1 MLTRHRKKL
10 VAVVAALAVVVL
22 GAGAAIGATRA
33 LTPKQENQAVVDDA
47 AKQLGVQPS
56 ELTAALKQALK
67 NRVDAAVAA
76 GRLTKAQGQA
86 IKDRIDAGD
95 VPLFGFGPGLDG
107 PHGIHHV
114 HMGLD
119 AAASY
124 LGMSESALR
133 SALDSGK
140 TLAQVAKDKGKS
152 VDGLVAAM
160 VSAEKA
166 QLAAAVKAGRLTQAE
181 ANSIQADVTA
191 RITDLVNG
199 KLPAPPALRGAPGPG
214 FGFGPPPGSS
224 SNSSSPA
231 TATA

>member
-1 MLTRHRKKL
+1 MLTRHRKKV
-10 VAVVAALAVVVL
+10 VALIAALAVVV
-22 GAGAAIGATRA
+22 GGGAAIGATRA
-33 LTPKQENQAVVDDA
+33 LTPKQESQAVVNDA

-76 GRLTKAQGQA
+76 GRLTKSQGQA
-86 IKDRIDAGD
+86 IKDRIDAGE
-95 VPLFGFGPGLDG
+95 VPLFGLGGDG
-107 PHGIHHV
+107 PHGMHHV

-124 LGMSESALR
+124 LGMSESALQ
-133 SALDSGK
+133 SALESGK
-140 TLAQVAKDKGKS
+140 TLAQVAKAKGKS

-166 QLAAAVKAGRLTQAE
+166 ELAAAVKAGRLTQAQ
-181 ANSIQADVTA
+181 ANTIQADLNA

-199 KLPAPPALRGAPGPG
+199 KLPPRLDRGRGFGPG
-214 FGFGPPPGSS
+214 FAPGAPPD
-224 SNSSSPA
+224 SSSPPSSSAA
-231 TATA
+231 TA

>member
-1 MLTRHRKKL
+1 MLTRHRRKL
-10 VAVVAALAVVVL
+10 VALIAGLAVVVL

-33 LTPKQENQAVVDDA
+33 LSPKQESQAVVNDA
-47 AKQLGVQPS
+47 AQQLGVQPS

-86 IKDRIDAGD
+86 IKERIDAGD
-95 VPLFGFGPGLDG
+95 VPLFGVGPGLDG
-107 PHGIHHV
+107 ARGIHHV

-124 LGMSESALR
+124 LGMSESALHT
-133 SALDSGK
+133 ALENGK

-166 QLAAAVKAGRLTQAE
+166 ELAAAVKAGRLTQAQ
-181 ANSIQADVTA
+181 ANTIQSGLQS

-199 KLPAPPALRGAPGPG
+199 KLPPRPDHGP
-214 FGFGPPPGSS
+214 GFGPPPGFAPDSSSS
-224 SNSSSPA
+224 SNS

>member
-1 MLTRHRKKL
+1 MLTRHRRKL
-10 VAVVAALAVVVL
+10 VALIAGLAVIVL

-33 LTPKQENQAVVDDA
+33 LSPKQESQAVVNDA
-47 AKQLGVQPS
+47 AQQLGVQPS

-86 IKDRIDAGD
+86 IKERIDAGD
-95 VPLFGFGPGLDG
+95 VPLFGVGPGLDG
-107 PHGIHHV
+107 ARIHHV

-124 LGMSESALR
+124 LGMSESALHT
-133 SALDSGK
+133 ALENGK

-166 QLAAAVKAGRLTQAE
+166 ELAAAVKAGRLTQAQ
-181 ANSIQADVTA
+181 ANTIQADLQA

-199 KLPAPPALRGAPGPG
+199 KLPPRPDRGP
-214 FGFGPPPGSS
+214 GFGPPPGVAPDSSSS
-224 SNSSSPA
+224 SNS

>member
-10 VAVVAALAVVVL
+10 VAVIGALAVVVL

-33 LTPKQENQAVVDDA
+33 LSPKQENQAVVNDA

-56 ELTAALKQALK
+56 ELTAALEQALK

-86 IKDRIDAGD
+86 IKDRIDAGE
-95 VPLFGFGPGLDG
+95 VPLFGFGPGFDG

-133 SALDSGK
+133 SALDGGK

-152 VDGLVAAM
+152 VDGLVSAM

-166 QLAAAVKAGRLTQAE
+166 ELAAAVKAGRLTQAQ
-181 ANSIQADVTA
+181 ADSIQADLTA

-199 KLPAPPALRGAPGPG
+199 KRPEPPALRGVPGPG
-214 FGFGPPPGSS
+214 FGPPPDSS
-224 SNSSSPA
+224 SNSSSAA

>member
-10 VAVVAALAVVVL
+10 VALIAVLAVVVI

-33 LTPKQENQAVVDDA
+33 LSPKQESQAVVNDA

-56 ELTAALKQALK
+56 ELTAALEQALK

-86 IKDRIDAGD
+86 IKDRIDAGE
-95 VPLFGFGPGLDG
+95 VPLLGFGPGFGG
-107 PHGIHHV
+107 PHGMHHV

-124 LGMSESALR
+124 LGMSESALH
-133 SALDSGK
+133 SALENGK

-152 VDGLVAAM
+152 VDGLVSAM

-166 QLAAAVKAGRLTQAE
+166 ELAAAVKAGRLTQAQ
-181 ANSIQADVTA
+181 ANSIQADITSRV
-191 RITDLVNG
+191 TDLVNG
-199 KLPAPPALRGAPGPG
+199 KLPAPPALRGVPGP
-214 FGFGPPPGSS
+214 GFGPPPGSS
-224 SNSSSPA
+224 SNSSSEA